1 MKKSTGLK
9 IIVAATAGLILLVFS
24 LDVEAQCAM
33 CKASIE
39 SSVKDGE
46 ASPGAGINQGI
57 LYIMGI
63 PYLLLSLVGFAIYR
77 HNKQLKKQAG

>member
-1 MKKSTGLK
+1 MINNTYLK
-9 IIVAATAGLILLVFS
+9 LTVAFAAILAMVFLS
-24 LDVEAQCAM
+24 LDAEAQCAM

-39 SSVKDGE
+39 SSVEEGK

-63 PYLLLSLVGFAIYR
+63 PYILMGAVGFFIYM
-77 HNKQLKKQAG
+77 HNKKLKEEGE